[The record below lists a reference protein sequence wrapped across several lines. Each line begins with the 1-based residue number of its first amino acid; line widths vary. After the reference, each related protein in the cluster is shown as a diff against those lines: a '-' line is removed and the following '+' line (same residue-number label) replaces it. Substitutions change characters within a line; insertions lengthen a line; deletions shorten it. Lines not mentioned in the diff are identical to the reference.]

1 MADDAD
7 LMRLVRERYDA
18 AVTADR
24 DNRDR
29 DQADRL
35 FYTGGPN
42 MWPKGVPEERFA
54 EGRPCQSFLRLPQFV
69 KQVSGE
75 IRQNKPAIKVLPVDG
90 QTDPEVAN
98 VYSAIIRH
106 IEGSS
111 EAHRVYAN
119 ETEKAV
125 IGGCGWWRVKSAYCD
140 DADFDQDLGI
150 EGIANPNSVAV
161 DPDAAHPTRS
171 DMKWCF
177 VTELISLKRFKKDY
191 PDVSPND
198 FMDDK
203 GSTQGWLQGEFVRI
217 AEYWEKNEVGKQTIY
232 AVILPNGQVE
242 NRSEDEITAMAV
254 EKGVA
259 QEGDKID
266 AEAVIGFLGL
276 EIKAKR
282 KIPRYEVRSRLV
294 TGSEPLGPWQ
304 AWPGKYI
311 PIIRVVGEEVSAG
324 DTIFRH
330 GLIHHAKSGN
340 IAYNYARNAMMERH
354 ATSAKSP
361 WLIAL
366 KQIPAAFKSM
376 WENANKKNYPFLP
389 YDPIPNIP
397 PPQRIA
403 PPQLD
408 AAAYQES
415 LIASEDMKASTG
427 IYDAALGAKSN
438 EVSGVAIAR
447 RDAQGDT
454 ATYVYIDN
462 MEASIAHTGRV
473 LIDLIP
479 HYYDDSRV
487 IRMLG
492 EDEEIEKFVQIN
504 QLLPDGKKWNDVTRG
519 KYDVVVTTGPAYAS
533 KRAEAADRLTD
544 LVAKFPALQ
553 QLGGDLVLKALDV
566 PYADK
571 LADRLALTL
580 PPGMDEEADKKRA
593 EMQQGQGEPPPS
605 PEQQAM
611 MAEQQAAQQKLELQ
625 QQESEAKLALQ
636 ARESEAKIQMM
647 RQELAAKQE
656 LAVAEFKFDSWLEA
670 QKVGLA
676 RDVAE
681 HKAKLDAAQ
690 AEHAAGL
697 AEDGAEHA
705 MGLAEKKAAQ
715 KPEARA

>member
-1 MADDAD
+1 MADKDAD
-7 LMRLVRERYDA
+7 LMRLIRERYDA
-18 AVTADR
+18 GVAADR
-24 DNRDR
+24 DNRQR
-29 DQADRL
+29 DQEDRL
-35 FYTGGPN
+35 FYTGGDEQ
-42 MWPKGVPEERFA
+42 WPKGTPKERFD
-54 EGRPCQSFLRLPQFV
+54 EGRPCQSFNRLPQFV

-106 IEGSS
+106 IEG
-111 EAHRVYAN
+111 ACGGHRIYAN

-125 IGGCGWWRVKSAYCD
+125 IGGQGWWRIKSAYCN

-150 EGIANPNSVAV
+150 EGIPNPLSVV
-161 DPDAAHPTRS
+161 CDPDAQDATRC
-171 DMKWCF
+171 DMKWAF
-177 VTELISLKRFKKDY
+177 VSQLVSEKKFKKEY
-191 PDVSPND
+191 PDCSPND
-198 FMDDK
+198 FQSDS
-203 GSTQGWLQGEFVRI
+203 GNSWVQGEFVRI
-217 AEYWEKNEVGKQTIY
+217 AEYWEKREVGKQTVF
-232 AVILPNGQVE
+232 AVVLPQGNVE
-242 NRSEDEITAMAV
+242 NRSEDEIRAMASDA
-254 EKGVA
+254 GL
-259 QEGDKID
+259 GDEID
-266 AEAVIGFLGL
+266 AKTVLEALGL
-276 EIKAKR
+276 EIKAAR
-282 KIPRYEVRSRLV
+282 KVPRYEVRSRLV

-304 AWPGKYI
+304 KWPGKYI
-311 PIIRVVGEEVSAG
+311 PLVRVVGEEVAAG

-330 GLIHHAKSGN
+330 GLIHHAKPAQIG
-340 IAYNYARNAMMERH
+340 YNYARNAMMERH
-354 ATSAKSP
+354 ATSAKAP

-366 KQIPAAFKSM
+366 KQIPAAFKNM

-389 YDPIPNIP
+389 YEPIANAP

-403 PPQLD
+403 PPALD

-438 EVSGVAIAR
+438 ETSGVAIAR

-462 MEASIAHTGRV
+462 MEAAIATTGRI

-504 QLLPDGKKWNDVTRG
+504 QIMPDGKTWNDVTRG
-519 KYDVVVTTGPAYAS
+519 KYDVVVSTGPAYAS

-571 LADRLALTL
+571 LADRLAMTL
-580 PPGMDEEADKKRA
+580 PPGMDEEADKKRQ
-593 EMQQGQGEPPPS
+593 EMQGPPQPS
-605 PEQQAM
+605 PEEMAM
-611 MAEQQAAQQKLELQ
+611 QAEQQAAQAKLQLQ
-625 QQESEAKLALQ
+625 AQESEAKLQ
-636 ARESEAKIQMM
+636 IQQREAAAKIMLAEQESHAKMALAE
-647 RQELAAKQE
+647 REFELEARLALARAGLDAKIADHNAALNAAKFEHDAGLKQSAAVAAQELAKN
-656 LAVAEFKFDSWLEA
+656 
-670 QKVGLA
+670 
-676 RDVAE
+676 
-681 HKAKLDAAQ
+681 KAGQQAQ
-690 AEHAAGL
+690 A
-697 AEDGAEHA
+697 
-705 MGLAEKKAAQ
+705 K
-715 KPEARA
+715 

>member
-1 MADDAD
+1 MADKDAD

-29 DQADRL
+29 DEQDRL
-35 FYTGGPN
+35 FYTGGDSQ
-42 MWPKGVPEERFA
+42 WPTGVPKERFD
-54 EGRPCQSFLRLPQFV
+54 EGRPCQSFNRLPQFV

-150 EGIANPNSVAV
+150 EGIANPNSVAC
-161 DPDAAHPTRS
+161 DPDARHPTRS
-171 DMKWCF
+171 DMKFAF
-177 VTELISLKRFKKDY
+177 VTELVSKKRFEKDY
-191 PDVSPND
+191 PDCTPND
-198 FMDDK
+198 FQNDT
-203 GSTQGWLQGEFVRI
+203 GTQGWVQGEFVRI
-217 AEYWEKNEVGKQTIY
+217 AEYWEKNEVGKQ
-232 AVILPNGQVE
+232 AVFAVVLPQGNVE
-242 NRSEDEITAMAV
+242 NRSEDEIRAMAKEAGLGDV
-254 EKGVA
+254 EDVRGA
-259 QEGDKID
+259 L
-266 AEAVIGFLGL
+266 EALGL
-276 EIKAKR
+276 QIKAER
-282 KIPRYEVRSRLV
+282 KVPRYEVRSRLV

-311 PIIRVVGEEVSAG
+311 PLIRVVGEEVAAG

-330 GLIHHAKSGN
+330 GLIHHAKPSQIG
-340 IAYNYARNAMMERH
+340 YNYARNAMMERH
-354 ATSAKSP
+354 ATSAKAP

-376 WENANKKNYPFLP
+376 WEQANKKNFPFLP
-389 YDPIPNIP
+389 YEPIANAP

-415 LIASEDMKASTG
+415 LIAAEDMKAATG

-438 EVSGVAIAR
+438 ETSGIAIAR

-462 MEASIAHTGRV
+462 MEAAIAHTGRV

-487 IRMLG
+487 IRLLG
-492 EDEEIEKFVQIN
+492 EDEEIEKFVEIN
-504 QLLPDGKKWNDVTRG
+504 KILPDGKTWNDVTRG
-519 KYDVVVTTGPAYAS
+519 KFDVVVTTGPAYAS

-544 LVAKFPALQ
+544 LVGRFPALQ

-571 LADRLALTL
+571 LSDRLALML

-593 EMQQGQGEPPPS
+593 EQEEKQGPAPPS

-611 MAEQQAAQQKLELQ
+611 QAEQQAAEAKLQLMAQEQQ
-625 QQESEAKLALQ
+625 AKLAL
-636 ARESEAKIQMM
+636 M
-647 RQELAAKQE
+647 RQDQLAKQ
-656 LAVAEFKFDSWLEA
+656 A
-670 QKVGLA
+670 LA
-676 RDVAE
+676 RDQFEFEAAMALNKHRLAE
-681 HKAKLDAAQ
+681 QIAAHGAALKTGQALHGAALNEAAQ
-690 AEHAAGL
+690 EHSQGL
-697 AEDGAEHA
+697 AEQQAEQQ
-705 MGLAEKKAAQ
+705 GQAE
-715 KPEARA
+715 